1 MSPVGGIRVNR
12 ASLTGGRLFAGIALH
27 RLAQAHERRG
37 DAEESCF
44 QWVG

>member
-1 MSPVGGIRVNR
+1 MGGVK
-12 ASLTGGRLFAGIALH
+12 AMGSAEPLLQAMLSAGIALH

-37 DAEESCF
+37 DAEELCL